1 MSKSSRIALVVA
13 ALGSLACSD
22 DYAVDVPFEPVPAP
36 AVVPNLPVLGL
47 GEVPERI
54 TAELWVR
61 GDYAYTSTWGRR
73 GTNVG
78 NAVKIWRV
86 SGDVPVLLDSLIV
99 SQATT
104 IGDVE
109 VSDDG
114 TIMVIPTEHSPG
126 SIVIFDMSNPAK
138 PVQISRLQTANMQ
151 PGVHTAE
158 VERVNGKLYAFLSI
172 DGIDNLVIVDLS
184 DPYNPREVFVE
195 RVTFSTIHDVF
206 VRDGYLFTALWDD
219 GMVIWDIGGG
229 GKGSPERPFKMGV
242 ASTVGGNVHNI
253 WWFHDPTTGSRKY
266 AFVGEEQ
273 PSRAGDIHVVDV
285 TDFNNPREVAY
296 YSMAGEGTH
305 NFSVDEQSGVLYAA
319 YYEGG
324 VVALDIRGDLGS
336 CAQSQRSPDGR
347 CDLERMGRV
356 KAFALRNTG
365 RANLSIWGVHWQ
377 GNYLYASDMQN
388 GIWKV
393 NVSSLRR

>member
-1 MSKSSRIALVVA
+1 MSKSTRIVLIVA

-22 DYAVDVPFEPVPAP
+22 DYAVDVPFEPVPAT

-47 GEVPERI
+47 GEVPERF

-73 GTNVG
+73 GTNAG
-78 NAVKIWRV
+78 NAVKVWRV
-86 SGDVPVLLDSLIV
+86 SGDVPVLLDSIIV

-151 PGVHTAE
+151 PGVHTAD

-172 DGIDNLVIVDLS
+172 DGLDNLVIVDLS

-229 GKGSPERPFKMGV
+229 GKGSPEKPFKMGV
-242 ASTVGGNVHNI
+242 ARTVGGNVHNI

-296 YSMAGEGTH
+296 YSMAGEGVH
-305 NFSVDEQSGVLYAA
+305 NFSCYTQLITKGA
-319 YYEGG
+319 
-324 VVALDIRGDLGS
+324 
-336 CAQSQRSPDGR
+336 
-347 CDLERMGRV
+347 
-356 KAFALRNTG
+356 
-365 RANLSIWGVHWQ
+365 
-377 GNYLYASDMQN
+377 
-388 GIWKV
+388 
-393 NVSSLRR
+393 